1 LRRALVDQQ
10 TPLLINGGCMVTLQ
24 VTKYLSPEVK
34 DNKDSLARQTRV
46 QVKEKVASVNGKLV
60 RFEVN
65 TGTIF
70 ITVDTESVAEAV
82 TAMFAKVKEPPVVE
96 VQEPLQAIFMQSELR
111 ARVAEAKA
119 KAAGGKA
126 A

>member
-1 LRRALVDQQ
+1 
-10 TPLLINGGCMVTLQ
+10 MVTLQ
-24 VTKYLSPEVK
+24 VTKYLSSEVK

-46 QVKEKVASVNGKLV
+46 QVKEKVTSVNGKLV
-60 RFEVN
+60 RFEVT

-70 ITVDTESVAEAV
+70 ITVDTDAAADAV
-82 TAMFAKVKEPPVVE
+82 TAMFKKVKEPPVVE
-96 VQEPLQAIFMQSELR
+96 EQDPLQAIFMQSELR

-119 KAAGGKA
+119 KAASGKA